1 MNNLVFKNE
10 SSHKFKFL
18 TEFKNILD
26 EAIKEFNL
34 DKFIEVDLLFVV
46 APKMKKLNKLYRN
59 KNYVTD
65 VLSFPFESNL
75 EFSFLDTIPLG
86 QIIISPWKIKKQA
99 KNLNHSIKREFCY
112 IFTHG
117 IAHLLGYDH
126 QTEEEAKIMNE
137 HVENIMR
144 KMNITRSK

>member
-10 SSHKFKFL
+10 SFHKFKFL

-99 KNLNHSIKREFCY
+99 KKLNHSIKREFCY

>member
-10 SSHKFKFL
+10 SFHKFKFL

-99 KNLNHSIKREFCY
+99 KNLNHSSKREFCY

>member
-10 SSHKFKFL
+10 SFHKFKFL

-75 EFSFLDTIPLG
+75 
-86 QIIISPWKIKKQA
+86 
-99 KNLNHSIKREFCY
+99 
-112 IFTHG
+112 
-117 IAHLLGYDH
+117 
-126 QTEEEAKIMNE
+126 
-137 HVENIMR
+137 
-144 KMNITRSK
+144 

>member
-10 SSHKFKFL
+10 SFHKFKFL

-99 KNLNHSIKREFCY
+99 KNFNHSIKREFCY